1 MWRDFRFTRE
11 VLDLLLREAV
21 VGRCQQVKGSQ
32 RLADRHGTTAMP
44 VAYAVIDVNRHTART
59 LQVRETKM
67 TVEWP
72 LASPVTVQ
80 HKSAARFDNVARKLR
95 LVKEI

>member
-1 MWRDFRFTRE
+1 VQRDTSR
-11 VLDLLLREAV
+11 
-21 VGRCQQVKGSQ
+21 
-32 RLADRHGTTAMP
+32 
-44 VAYAVIDVNRHTART
+44 
-59 LQVRETKM
+59 TKM